1 MGLLASSSAESLA
14 AQTTRPPTIRL
25 TTHMNQWA
33 VLLGNEHI
41 LVSLGKLKQPEKE
54 TVGATAAWERPPAIF
69 VASSP
74 FYKKTSKQ
82 SRLSFWPSML
92 TSTRPARRLF
102 LKTRSSGNV
111 YCIQMSSLSLF
122 GDMLASFFLAIFLPI
137 KRVRQKS
144 KWCLR
149 VCLLLFFFKKNQRA
163 LLSCSGRNN
172 VG

>member
-1 MGLLASSSAESLA
+1 MGLLASISAESLA

-33 VLLGNEHI
+33 ALLGNEHI

-111 YCIQMSSLSLF
+111 YCIQMSSVSLLE
-122 GDMLASFFLAIFLPI
+122 DMLALFCFAFQPH
-137 KRVRQKS
+137 VRRRMPLS
-144 KWCLR
+144 KTATKILR
-149 VCLLLFFFKKNQRA
+149 
-163 LLSCSGRNN
+163 
-172 VG
+172 